1 MSVSNPVTLVVGL
14 LLIGFGLVFPMVT
27 LLRMNRLLS
36 QEHMVGRYL
45 VATLVIYAL
54 LPLSAVLTGFYV
66 LSSRAQDSPLFL
78 GALMGTLVLLVISV
92 IVRRLLRSR
101 P

>member
-1 MSVSNPVTLVVGL
+1 MSVSNPATLVVGL

-66 LSSRAQDSPLFL
+66 LSARAQDSPLFL

-92 IVRRLLRSR
+92 LVRRLLRSR